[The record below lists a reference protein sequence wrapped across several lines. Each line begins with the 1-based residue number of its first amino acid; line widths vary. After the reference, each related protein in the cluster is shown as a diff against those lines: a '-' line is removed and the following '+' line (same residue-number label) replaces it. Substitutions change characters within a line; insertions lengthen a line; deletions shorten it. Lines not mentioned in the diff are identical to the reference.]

1 MVGERIKICVLA
13 IVLLCG
19 SVSIEAFAYGY
30 DKNVQS
36 ESWGYQPVGGSSAS
50 VESLNPVS
58 GISSA
63 PTYRFHTTSPI
74 INSLNDDHG
83 SMMMDLNRARRTS
96 SWDDFEE
103 GNPLGEVDDTTP
115 VGDTPWLFIIILL
128 AGYIAFRSLHLI
140 VPYLSRMSLV
150 NRRYGVANGKK
161 RNGHCHIPASLENAD
176 AD

>member
-1 MVGERIKICVLA
+1 MVGERIKIFVLA

-19 SVSIEAFAYGY
+19 FGSTEAVAYGY

-50 VESLNPVS
+50 VGSLNSVS

-103 GNPLGEVDDTTP
+103 YNALGEVDDTTP
-115 VGDTPWLFIIILL
+115 VGDTPWLFIILLL

-140 VPYLSRMSLV
+140 VPY
-150 NRRYGVANGKK
+150 VARKSQVWG
-161 RNGHCHIPASLENAD
+161 G
-176 AD
+176 